1 MKKLDHSHS
10 TLRRSGIWASVVAGA
25 ALLALVTLTNGCSSF
40 INQLRARDNLNRG
53 VQSFKATKFSDA
65 VEYFKKAVDLDP
77 NFPTARLYLATAYMS
92 QYIPGADSPEN
103 KQFAQSALDQFNKVL
118 SVNPSDLLATQS
130 IASIYYNQ
138 KDWDKAEEWNKKVVA
153 LDPNN
158 KEAYYTL
165 GVIPWTRFL
174 TVDRQARVDMKMK
187 PEDAGPLKDKK
198 VRAELK
204 EKWMPILDDGIK
216 SEQAALKADPD
227 YENAMAYMNL
237 LIRYQADLL
246 DTPDQYKKA
255 IDVADDWVQ
264 KSLATQ
270 KKNAEK
276 KANAAASGAKQN

>member
-1 MKKLDHSHS
+1 MTKLDHSRS
-10 TLRRSGIWASVVAGA
+10 PFRRSGIWASVVAGA
-25 ALLALVTLTNGCSSF
+25 ALLSLVTLTNGCGSF

-118 SVNPSDLLATQS
+118 AVNPSDLLATQS

-138 KDWDKAEEWNKKVVA
+138 KDWDKAEEWNKKVVG

-158 KEAYYTL
+158 KEAFYIM

-216 SEQAALKADPD
+216 AEQAALKADPD

-237 LIRYQADLL
+237 LIRYRADLL
-246 DTPDQYKKA
+246 DTPAEYKKA

-264 KSLATQ
+264 KSLTTQ

-276 KANAAASGAKQN
+276 KANAGNSVPK

>member
-1 MKKLDHSHS
+1 MTKLDHSRS
-10 TLRRSGIWASVVAGA
+10 PFRRPGTWASVVA
-25 ALLALVTLTNGCSSF
+25 ALALVALVTLTNGCGSY
-40 INQLRARDNLNRG
+40 INMLRARDNLNRG

-77 NFPTARLYLATAYMS
+77 SFPTARLYLATAYMS

-118 SVNPSDLLATQS
+118 AANPSDLLATQS

-153 LDPNN
+153 LDPSN
-158 KEAYYTL
+158 KEAYYIM

-198 VRAELK
+198 VRAELS

-216 SEQAALKADPD
+216 AEQAALKADPD

-237 LIRYQADLL
+237 LIRYRADLL
-246 DTPDQYKKA
+246 DTPAEYKKA

-264 KSLATQ
+264 KSLTTQ

-276 KANAAASGAKQN
+276 KANAAAGAK